1 MDNTMLYFI
10 ALGTLLI
17 LMYAIYIYRLSKKYK
32 QKKDDIETAVISGQR
47 ERIESDL
54 YNLRKLMV
62 SSPER
67 FFDTNKL
74 LLEVPDKEITI
85 NGKIPN
91 YSFFKNLGID
101 INTIEQKD
109 NTVFCIMPFNKSFL
123 KTYGVIREVCEK
135 AGFECTRSDTP
146 YNPGNLLRQI
156 VSQIIKSQIIIA
168 VLDGQNPNV
177 FYEIGLAQ
185 SIGKPVLLL
194 ANLSRNESIPFDLR
208 SDRLLLYS
216 NYSELNDFLYVALK
230 NVHYVE

>member
-32 QKKDDIETAVISGQR
+32 QKKNDIETAVISGQR

-85 NGKIPN
+85 NGKVPN

-123 KTYGVIREVCEK
+123 KTYDVIREVCEK

>member
-1 MDNTMLYFI
+1 
-10 ALGTLLI
+10 
-17 LMYAIYIYRLSKKYK
+17 MYAIYIYRLSKKYK

-109 NTVFCIMPFNKSFL
+109 NTVFCIMPFNKSLL
-123 KTYGVIREVCEK
+123 KTYDVIREVCEK

>member
-1 MDNTMLYFI
+1 MDSTIFYFI
-10 ALGTLLI
+10 TLGVMLI
-17 LMYAIYIYRLSKKYK
+17 LMYAIYIYKLSKKYK
-32 QKKDDIETAVISGQR
+32 QKMDGPEAAISGQR

-54 YNLRKLMV
+54 YDLRKLMT

-74 LLEVPDKEITI
+74 LLEVPDNDIAI
-85 NGKIPN
+85 NAKIPN
-91 YSFFKNLGID
+91 FSFFKNLGID

-123 KTYGVIREVCEK
+123 KTYDVIKSVCEK
-135 AGFECTRSDTP
+135 AGFECIRSDTP

-156 VSQIIKSQIIIA
+156 VSQIIKSQIIVA

-177 FYEIGLAQ
+177 FYEIGLAH
-185 SIGKPVLLL
+185 SIGKTVLLL

-216 NYSELNDFLYVALK
+216 NYGELKDFLYTALK